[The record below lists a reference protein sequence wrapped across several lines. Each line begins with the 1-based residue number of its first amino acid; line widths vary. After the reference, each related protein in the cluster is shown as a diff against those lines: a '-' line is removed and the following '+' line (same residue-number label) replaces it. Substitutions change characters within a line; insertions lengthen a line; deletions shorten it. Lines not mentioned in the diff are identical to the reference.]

1 MKIKVNIAS
10 LNELNSVAKL
20 FNEYRIFY
28 QQESNLTLAEAFI
41 SARIENDESII
52 FYAIDEAGQY
62 LGFTQ
67 LYRTFSSVS
76 AQPSLVLNDLYV
88 AEIARRQGVG
98 KLLLNTA
105 KGYALEHNVKGL
117 ALSTAIDN
125 NKAQSLYES
134 LGYQKD
140 ITDFHYFL
148 TVN

>member
-1 MKIKVNIAS
+1 MQIDVKVAS
-10 LNELNSVAKL
+10 LDELKSIAKL
-20 FNEYRIFY
+20 FNEYRMFY
-28 QQESNLTLAEAFI
+28 QQQSDISLAESFI
-41 SARIENDESII
+41 SARLTNDESII
-52 FYAIDEAGQY
+52 FYAINEEGQY

-76 AQPSLVLNDLYV
+76 AQKSLILNDLYV

-105 KGYALEHNVKGL
+105 KNYALEHNVKGL

-125 NKAQSLYES
+125 FNAQSLYES

-140 ITDFHYFL
+140 NTDFHYFL
-148 TVN
+148 PVN